1 MNIKIDTL
9 VVNSQGDELEMSF
22 PSEKIVRDL
31 PKDDN
36 GKPNRD
42 MLPRETVQN
51 MLLNCLAT
59 YQSSDKK
66 EIFSIFDLGQRLIKA
81 KGEIEISDE
90 EQDLLVKVVEKAIYK
105 ETTTKDG
112 QKTSVGI
119 YRLWGIAQ
127 LYKALGVQP

>member
-1 MNIKIDTL
+1 MNVKINT
-9 VVNSQGDELEMSF
+9 VVINSNGDELEMSF
-22 PSEKIVRDL
+22 PSEKLIREL

-51 MLLNCLAT
+51 MLLNCLAS

-66 EIFSIFDLGQRLIKA
+66 EIFSVFDIGQRLIKA
-81 KGEIEISDE
+81 TDEIELSEDE
-90 EQDLLVKVVEKAIYK
+90 KEIMVKTVEKAIYK
-105 ETTTKDG
+105 EQVNKEG
-112 QKTSVGI
+112 QKFSTGI